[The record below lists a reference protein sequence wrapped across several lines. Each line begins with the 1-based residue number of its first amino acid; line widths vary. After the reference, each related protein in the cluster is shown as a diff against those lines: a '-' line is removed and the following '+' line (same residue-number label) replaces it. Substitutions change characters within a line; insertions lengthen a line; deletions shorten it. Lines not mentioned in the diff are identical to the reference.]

1 MAKMKRE
8 RKYNHR
14 HRPIAGGAPPSGYI
28 FICDRVTKPEC
39 FQFQVFGL
47 PMSRIDTVVRIEPG
61 APLFLFDCELRILY
75 GVYGAASHGGA
86 NLVPHA
92 FGGKFPA
99 QVMMVFFPPYTS
111 IYLVKREYL
120 TDLHPQFCK
129 WWLPI

>member
-8 RKYNHR
+8 RKSHHR
-14 HRPIAGGAPPSGYI
+14 HRPIYGGAPPSGYI

-99 QVMMVFFPPYTS
+99 QVIIVFSPLYFHLFS
-111 IYLVKREYL
+111 KKGIFNGFASAIL
-120 TDLHPQFCK
+120 
-129 WWLPI
+129 